1 MSDFDGVVWTSGLL
15 TWVIG
20 QDVVLADDI
29 TSKLFGLDPDECG
42 KGTQIETFLARVIEA
57 DRPRVA
63 KELYRCIAEGCDY
76 LEAFEVLSEGGRSR
90 RLVAK
95 GSAVGDVLFTC
106 IITEWTDSRSAL
118 ERLCLAAYEAARQ
131 ANNDIVAYRLMQS
144 VVALEGTGTRSCLH

>member
-1 MSDFDGVVWTSGLL
+1 MSDVDGVYWTSGLL

-20 QDVVLADDI
+20 QDIVLADDV
-29 TSKLFGLDPDECG
+29 TSRLFGLDPYECG
-42 KGTQIETFLARVIEA
+42 KGTQIETFLARVTEV

-76 LEAFEVLSEGGRSR
+76 LESFEVASPDGRPR

-106 IITEWTDSRSAL
+106 IVTECNDSRSAL

-131 ANNDIVAYRLMQS
+131 VNNDVVAYRLMQS
-144 VVALEGTGTRSCLH
+144 VAALDQTTTRACLH